1 MATSSTRTSSRQTVQ
16 SAEIGAEILKALAR
30 LGPAASL
37 SGLAEAAGMAPAK
50 AHRYLQAMIASGLA
64 AQERQSGRYTL
75 GPEAIKIGMAA
86 IAQIDVVGGISE
98 LLPDLRDETG
108 HTCFL
113 AVWGN
118 QGATVVRTME
128 SIGEVTILTR
138 TGSKMPLLRSATGLM
153 FAAWLSPRVRDAEA
167 LNEPAELQAQLH
179 DPASPLNT
187 RLETIRRSGISSVKG
202 LMVPGIDAMAA
213 PVFDARSEI
222 VAVLT
227 LIGTDNA
234 LDPSPE
240 GVHGSKL
247 AEIARIASA
256 RLGAPDVK

>member
-1 MATSSTRTSSRQTVQ
+1 MASSSTRTTSRQTVQ

-37 SGLAEAAGMAPAK
+37 TSLSEAAGMAPAK

-64 AQERQSGRYTL
+64 AQEKQSGRYTL

-98 LLPDLRDETG
+98 LLPALRDDTG
-108 HTCFL
+108 QTCFL
-113 AVWGN
+113 AVWGSH
-118 QGATVVRTME
+118 GATVVRTLE
-128 SIGEVTILTR
+128 SLGEVTVLTR
-138 TGSKMPLLRSATGLM
+138 TGAKMPLLRSATGLV
-153 FAAWLSPRVRDAEA
+153 FAAWLPQRERDADA
-167 LNEPAELQAQLH
+167 ANEPADLQAQLSN
-179 DPASPLNT
+179 PASPLCA
-187 RLETIRRSGISSVKG
+187 RLEAIRQSGICFVQG

-213 PVFDARSEI
+213 PVFDARSQI
-222 VAVLT
+222 VAALT

-240 GVHGSKL
+240 GEHGRKL
-247 AEIARIASA
+247 AAFAQAASA
-256 RLGAPDVK
+256 RLGAPC